1 MKFRSNHPEGFLRKY
16 VLKICSKFIGEHP
29 CQSVI
34 STKLLYYVLDL
45 HCEKIQIIWQFRISL
60 ILLWMSNYRSLQWNH
75 NSIDLVLFCTGF
87 SIYLSPGPATILKK
101 LRYRCFLMNSAYI
114 LIIVVR
120 KTILRTP
127 LLYCPEMSKLYFR
140 PHFSKWMFTA
150 FLNDCILVNFGIL
163 LAHKLHWKL

>member
-60 ILLWMSNYRSLQWNH
+60 ILLWMSNYRSLQWKH
-75 NSIDLVLFCTGF
+75 NSIDLELFGTGF
-87 SIYLSPGPATILKK
+87 SVYFSPGPATILKK
-101 LRYRCFLMNSAYI
+101 TLVQVFSNEFCLHSHNC
-114 LIIVVR
+114 
-120 KTILRTP
+120 
-127 LLYCPEMSKLYFR
+127 CPENNSEN
-140 PHFSKWMFTA
+140 TVA
-150 FLNDCILVNFGIL
+150 L
-163 LAHKLHWKL
+163 LPRNV